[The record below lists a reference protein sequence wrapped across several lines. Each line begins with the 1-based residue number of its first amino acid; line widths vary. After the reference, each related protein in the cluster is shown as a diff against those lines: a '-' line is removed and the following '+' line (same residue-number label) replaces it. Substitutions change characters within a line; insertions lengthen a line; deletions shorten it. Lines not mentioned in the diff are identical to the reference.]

1 MIAGFALAGGLV
13 ALDQVTKLLAEQRLV
28 PGQRVDLI
36 GDLLGLRLIYNSGAA
51 FGLGTSVTPVLTGT
65 AVVAVVAVVVG
76 IVRSRNGWWTLALSL
91 LLAGAAGNL
100 IDRLVR
106 DPGFA
111 RGAVVDF
118 LQLPSWPIFNL
129 ADICIV
135 SAAVLLV
142 LLSFRGVVYRPEPVR
157 A

>member
-1 MIAGFALAGGLV
+1 MLAGFALAGGLV

-28 PGQRVDLI
+28 PGQRVDLL
-36 GDLLGLRLIYNSGAA
+36 GDVLGLRLIYNSGAA
-51 FGLGTSVTPVLTGT
+51 FGLGTSVTPVLTVT
-65 AVVAVVAVVVG
+65 AVVAVVAVTVG
-76 IVRSRNGWWTLALSL
+76 IVRSQNGWWTAALSL

-118 LQLPSWPIFNL
+118 LQLPSWPIFNV

-142 LLSFRGVVYRPEPVR
+142 LLSFRGVVYRPEQVR

>member
-1 MIAGFALAGGLV
+1 M
-13 ALDQVTKLLAEQRLV
+13 
-28 PGQRVDLI
+28 
-36 GDLLGLRLIYNSGAA
+36 
-51 FGLGTSVTPVLTGT
+51 
-65 AVVAVVAVVVG
+65 VVG